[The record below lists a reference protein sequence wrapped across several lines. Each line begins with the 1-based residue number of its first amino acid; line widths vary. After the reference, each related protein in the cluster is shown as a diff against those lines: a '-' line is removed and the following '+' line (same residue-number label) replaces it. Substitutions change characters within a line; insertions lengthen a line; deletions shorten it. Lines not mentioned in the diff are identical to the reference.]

1 MSKAVRAV
9 MPMIPTLIKLSMS
22 KTKIKV
28 VVNLA
33 RALSIKMLQ
42 SPLLLSP
49 KWAKASPNGLHNR
62 PRKVSLMTKR
72 KQEIA
77 NNLMRCWSAKT
88 HYRKTKLIGQ
98 LKSSLPSLLRA
109 LNGKSNWRTKFSGT
123 RASST
128 MPRWIN
134 IWWKCLSSAKAIYT
148 LAYKQ

>member
-1 MSKAVRAV
+1 MNKAVRAA
-9 MPMIPTLIKLSMS
+9 MPMIQTLIKLSMS

-42 SPLLLSP
+42 NPLLLSP
-49 KWAKASPNGLHNR
+49 KWAKASPSELRNR
-62 PRKVSLMTKR
+62 PGKVPPMTKR
-72 KQEIA
+72 KQEMK

-88 HYRKTKLIGQ
+88 LYRKTKLIEQ
-98 LKSSLPSLLRA
+98 PRSSLPSLLRA
-109 LNGKSNWRTKFSGT
+109 SEGKRNWRTKFSGT

-128 MPRWIN
+128 MLRWIN